1 MTVQFYVKPHTHFC
15 LGENLKLLYVCKAD
29 KKQTVIP
36 SVLHSHENCLE
47 MVYIY
52 EGKGRHMI
60 DHQFYATEKGD
71 LLIYNRGIL
80 HDECANP
87 DVGMGVY
94 NCGITGLRLPGLPPN
109 TLIPNHVMP
118 VLHCGEYQKSICDL
132 FDLMH
137 KQVSEQYA
145 RAENTAF
152 YILHALLNMVLHQ
165 IPLSEQTT
173 TAIGEKNLSLYIKHY
188 IDNHY
193 LEIDK
198 LEDLR
203 DNLHISLSYLSFLV
217 KKETGLSPMQY
228 VMRRKIGKAQSLLI
242 TTDYNITK
250 IAALVGYDKVSHFNE
265 LFKRNVKM
273 SPGQYRRY
281 SIGDKDSEK
290 MELIRSLKL
299 I

>member
-1 MTVQFYVKPHTHFC
+1 MTVQFYVKPPTPFC

-29 KKQTVIP
+29 KKQTAIP

-60 DHQFYATEKGD
+60 DQQFYTTEKGD
-71 LLIYNRGIL
+71 LLIYNSGIS

-94 NCGITGLRLPGLPPN
+94 NCGITGLNLPGLFPN

-118 VLHCGEYQKSICDL
+118 VLHCGEYQKAICDL
-132 FDLMH
+132 FALMH
-137 KQVSEQYA
+137 KQISEQYVM
-145 RAENTAF
+145 AENTAY

-165 IPLSEQTT
+165 IPLNNQ
-173 TAIGEKNLSLYIKHY
+173 AITKDEKNLSVYIKSY
-188 IDNHY
+188 IDKHY

-198 LEDLR
+198 MEDLGEA
-203 DNLHISLSYLSFLV
+203 LHISLSYLSFLV

-228 VMRRKIGKAQSLLI
+228 IMRRKIGKAQSLLI
-242 TTDYNITK
+242 TTDYNITQ
-250 IAALVGYDKVSHFNE
+250 IASLVGYDKLSHFNE

-273 SPGQYRRY
+273 SPSQYRRY
-281 SIGDKDSEK
+281 SIGEKNNEK
-290 MELIRSLKL
+290 MDLIRSLKL
-299 I
+299 V